1 MIRAQR
7 PQRKQLAVRVP
18 PMLRRPGAAGEIT
31 PDQVA
36 DARKDL
42 GRHLAKWRTS
52 AGLRQV
58 DLANLIRYSRSQIAN
73 VEVGRTSTTRRFWQN
88 ADTALVAY
96 GALLAV
102 FDQVH
107 ALARGFHAQ
116 TDQARDRER
125 QQTVPPSAPT
135 TSGGATGSGGCERCG
150 PAIVGRWTARE
161 VRALREAL
169 RMNVGSFAQHLGTA
183 TAAVSG
189 WEHPTTPATP
199 TLEAQS
205 VLDQALTL
213 ADSYSKARFRLL
225 LDNPNAPIPGAYD
238 HRETTGR
245 TIVTPIHHAKRTRP
259 AS

>member
-1 MIRAQR
+1 MTLAQR
-7 PQRKQLAVRVP
+7 SQRKQLARRVP
-18 PMLRRPGAAGEIT
+18 PMLRRPDAAGEIT

-42 GRHLAKWRTS
+42 GRHLAKWRAS

-88 ADTALVAY
+88 ADTALGAY

-102 FDQVH
+102 FDQAH
-107 ALARGFHAQ
+107 ALARDFHAQ

-125 QQTVPPSAPT
+125 QQAVPPSAPPT
-135 TSGGATGSGGCERCG
+135 FGGAACQGGGERCG
-150 PAIVGRWTARE
+150 PAVVGRWTARE

-169 RMNVGSFAQHLGTA
+169 RMTVGTFAEHLGTA
-183 TAAVSG
+183 IAAVSG

-213 ADSYSKARFRLL
+213 ADSYSKARFRVL
-225 LDNPNAPIPGAYD
+225 LDNPDTPIPGAYD
-238 HRETTGR
+238 RPDTTGR
-245 TIVTPIHHAKRTRP
+245 TIVTPIHHAKRTR
-259 AS
+259 STS